1 MKNQII
7 TQKKENNMLII
18 PIIPKEEL
26 DGFEVKLDSLTPEMG
41 FYLINVFNSMSAKS
55 LTPSDIAFDIYV
67 TRSDNT
73 PLIRLFACSVIQ
85 NIVTSE
91 RYCNIMVNNNRYVDL
106 HGIDFDPSNANAL
119 QKNFTTVYLTSTA
132 PSSTGKKFMFGGLQ
146 ISTTGN
152 FDPSMEESWGLECI
166 NIEILR

>member
-1 MKNQII
+1 MI
-7 TQKKENNMLII
+7 II

-26 DGFEVKLDSLTPEMG
+26 DGFEVKFSAITKEMA
-41 FYLINVFNSMSAKS
+41 FYLASVFNNTSAKS
-55 LTPSDIAFDIYV
+55 LTPSDIAFDIYF
-67 TRSDNT
+67 RSGNT

-85 NIVTSE
+85 NIVISE
-91 RYCNIMVNNNRYVDL
+91 RYCNIMVSDNKYVDL
-106 HGIDFDPSNANAL
+106 HSIDFDPSNANAL
-119 QKNFTTVYLTSTA
+119 QRNFTTVYLTSTS

>member
-1 MKNQII
+1 M
-7 TQKKENNMLII
+7 
-18 PIIPKEEL
+18 PKDEL
-26 DGFEVKLDSLTPEMG
+26 DGFEIKFSAITKEMA
-41 FYLINVFNSMSAKS
+41 FYLTNVFNSMSAKS

-85 NIVTSE
+85 NIVTSK
-91 RYCNIMVNNNRYVDL
+91 RYCNIMVSNNKYVDL
-106 HGIDFDPSNANAL
+106 HSIDFNPSNANDL
-119 QKNFTTVYLTSTA
+119 PRNFTTVYLTSTS

-152 FDPSMEESWGLECI
+152 SNPSMEESWGLECI
-166 NIEILR
+166 NIEILKILKP

>member
-1 MKNQII
+1 MI
-7 TQKKENNMLII
+7 II
-18 PIIPKEEL
+18 PIRPKEKS
-26 DGFEVKLDSLTPEMG
+26 DGFEVKFSAITKEMA
-41 FYLINVFNSMSAKS
+41 FYLANVFNSMSDKS

-67 TRSDNT
+67 RRSDDT
-73 PLIRLFACSVIQ
+73 PLVRLFACSVIQ
-85 NIVTSE
+85 NIVTST
-91 RYCNIMVNNNRYVDL
+91 RYCNIMVSDNKYVDL
-106 HGIDFDPSNANAL
+106 YGIDFDPSKANDL
-119 QKNFTTVYLTSTA
+119 KRNFTTVYLTSTS

>member
-1 MKNQII
+1 MI
-7 TQKKENNMLII
+7 II
-18 PIIPKEEL
+18 PIMPKEEL
-26 DGFEVKLDSLTPEMG
+26 DGFEVKLDNVTKETA
-41 FYLINVFNSMSAKS
+41 FYLLNVFNNMSAKS

-73 PLIRLFACSVIQ
+73 PLVRLFACSIIQ

-91 RYCNIMVNNNRYVDL
+91 RYCNIMVSDNKYVDL
-106 HGIDFDPSNANAL
+106 HSIDFDPSNANGL
-119 QKNFTTVYLTSTA
+119 QRNFTTVYLTSTA

-146 ISTTGN
+146 LTTTGN

>member
-1 MKNQII
+1 MI
-7 TQKKENNMLII
+7 II

-26 DGFEVKLDSLTPEMG
+26 DGFEVKFSAITKEMA
-41 FYLINVFNSMSAKS
+41 FYLVAVFNNMSAKS

-91 RYCNIMVNNNRYVDL
+91 RYCNIMVSDNRYVDL
-106 HGIDFDPSNANAL
+106 HSIDFDPSNADAL
-119 QKNFTTVYLTSTA
+119 QRNFTTVYLTSTA
-132 PSSTGKKFMFGGLQ
+132 PSSTGTKFMFGGLR

-152 FDPSMEESWGLECI
+152 FKPNIQGSWGLECI
-166 NIEILR
+166 NIKILR

>member
-1 MKNQII
+1 
-7 TQKKENNMLII
+7 MLII
-18 PIIPKEEL
+18 PIIPKEKLE
-26 DGFEVKLDSLTPEMG
+26 GFEVKLGSLTPEMG
-41 FYLINVFNSMSAKS
+41 YYLLNVFNSMSAKS

-85 NIVTSE
+85 NIITSE
-91 RYCNIMVNNNRYVDL
+91 RYCNIMVSDNKYVDL

-119 QKNFTTVYLTSTA
+119 QRNFTTVYLTSTS
-132 PSSTGKKFMFGGLQ
+132 PSSTGEKFMFGGLQ

-152 FDPSMEESWGLECI
+152 FDPNMRESWGLECI
-166 NIEILR
+166 NIKILR

>member
-1 MKNQII
+1 MI
-7 TQKKENNMLII
+7 II
-18 PIIPKEEL
+18 PIMPKDEL
-26 DGFEVKLDSLTPEMG
+26 DGFEIKFSAITKEMA
-41 FYLINVFNSMSAKS
+41 FYLANVFNNTSAKS

-67 TRSDNT
+67 TRSDNA

-85 NIVTSE
+85 NIATSK
-91 RYCNIMVNNNRYVDL
+91 RYCNIMVSDNKYIDL
-106 HGIDFDPSNANAL
+106 QGIDFNPSNADAL
-119 QKNFTTVYLTSTA
+119 RRNFTTVYLISTS

-152 FDPSMEESWGLECI
+152 FDPTVEESWGLKCI

>member
-1 MKNQII
+1 
-7 TQKKENNMLII
+7 MLII
-18 PIIPKEEL
+18 PIIPKEKL

-41 FYLINVFNSMSAKS
+41 FYLINVFNRGSAKS

-91 RYCNIMVNNNRYVDL
+91 RYCNIMVSDNKYVDL
-106 HGIDFDPSNANAL
+106 HGIDFDPSNANDL
-119 QKNFTTVYLTSTA
+119 RRNFTTVYLTSTSQ
-132 PSSTGKKFMFGGLQ
+132 SSTGKKFMFGGLQ

-152 FDPSMEESWGLECI
+152 FDPSMKESWGLECI

>member
-1 MKNQII
+1 M
-7 TQKKENNMLII
+7 
-18 PIIPKEEL
+18 PKDEL
-26 DGFEVKLDSLTPEMG
+26 DGFEIKFSAITKGMA
-41 FYLINVFNSMSAKS
+41 FYLANVFNNMS

-67 TRSDNT
+67 TRNDNT

-91 RYCNIMVNNNRYVDL
+91 RYCNIMVSDNKYVDL
-106 HGIDFDPSNANAL
+106 HSIDFDPSNANNL
-119 QKNFTTVYLTSTA
+119 KRNFTTVYLTSTA

-152 FDPSMEESWGLECI
+152 FDPSMEESWGLKCI

>member
-1 MKNQII
+1 MI
-7 TQKKENNMLII
+7 II
-18 PIIPKEEL
+18 PIMPKDKL
-26 DGFEVKLDSLTPEMG
+26 DGFEVKFSAITKEMA
-41 FYLINVFNSMSAKS
+41 FYLVGVFNSMSDKS

-67 TRSDNT
+67 TRDDNI

-85 NIVTSE
+85 NIVTSK
-91 RYCNIMVNNNRYVDL
+91 RYCNIMVSDNKYVDL
-106 HGIDFDPSNANAL
+106 HGINLNPSYANAL
-119 QKNFTTVYLTSTA
+119 QRNFTTVYLTSTSS
-132 PSSTGKKFMFGGLQ
+132 SSTGKKFMFGGLQ

>member
-1 MKNQII
+1 MI
-7 TQKKENNMLII
+7 II
-18 PIIPKEEL
+18 PIMPKDKL
-26 DGFEVKLDSLTPEMG
+26 DGFEIKFSAITKEMA
-41 FYLINVFNSMSAKS
+41 FYLTNVFNSMSAKS

-67 TRSDNT
+67 TRRDNI

-91 RYCNIMVNNNRYVDL
+91 RYCN
-106 HGIDFDPSNANAL
+106 
-119 QKNFTTVYLTSTA
+119 TVYLTSTS

>member
-1 MKNQII
+1 M
-7 TQKKENNMLII
+7 
-18 PIIPKEEL
+18 PKEEL
-26 DGFEVKLDSLTPEMG
+26 DGFEVKLDNVTKETA
-41 FYLINVFNSMSAKS
+41 FYLVNVFNTVSAKS

-67 TRSDNT
+67 TRVDNA

-91 RYCNIMVNNNRYVDL
+91 RYCNIMVSDNKYVDL
-106 HGIDFDPSNANAL
+106 HSINFDPSYANAL
-119 QKNFTTVYLTSTA
+119 KRNFTTVYLISTS

-152 FDPSMEESWGLECI
+152 FDQFMKESWGLECI

>member
-1 MKNQII
+1 M
-7 TQKKENNMLII
+7 
-18 PIIPKEEL
+18 PKDKL
-26 DGFEVKLDSLTPEMG
+26 DGFEIKFSAITKEMA
-41 FYLINVFNSMSAKS
+41 FYLANVFNNMSAKS

-67 TRSDNT
+67 TRSEDT

-91 RYCNIMVNNNRYVDL
+91 RYCNIMVSNNKYVNLQD
-106 HGIDFDPSNANAL
+106 IDFDPSNANGL

>member
-1 MKNQII
+1 
-7 TQKKENNMLII
+7 MLII

-26 DGFEVKLDSLTPEMG
+26 DGFEVKFSAITKEMA
-41 FYLINVFNSMSAKS
+41 FYLACVFNSTSDKS

-67 TRSDNT
+67 TRSENT

-85 NIVTSE
+85 NTVTSE
-91 RYCNIMVNNNRYVDL
+91 RYCNIMVSDNRYVNL
-106 HGIDFDPSNANAL
+106 HSIDFNPSNANDL
-119 QKNFTTVYLTSTA
+119 QRNFTTVYLISTA

-146 ISTTGN
+146 ISTIGN

-166 NIEILR
+166 NIKIF

>member
-1 MKNQII
+1 MI
-7 TQKKENNMLII
+7 II

-26 DGFEVKLDSLTPEMG
+26 DGFEVKFSAITKEMA
-41 FYLINVFNSMSAKS
+41 FYLANVFNSRSAKS

-73 PLIRLFACSVIQ
+73 PLVRLFACSVIQ
-85 NIVTSE
+85 NIVVTSE
-91 RYCNIMVNNNRYVDL
+91 RYCNIMVSDNKYVDL
-106 HGIDFDPSNANAL
+106 HSIDFDPSNANAL
-119 QKNFTTVYLTSTA
+119 KKNFTTVYLTSTS
-132 PSSTGKKFMFGGLQ
+132 PSSTGTKFMFGGLQ

>member
-1 MKNQII
+1 M
-7 TQKKENNMLII
+7 
-18 PIIPKEEL
+18 PKDEL
-26 DGFEVKLDSLTPEMG
+26 DGFEVKFSAITEKMA
-41 FYLINVFNSMSAKS
+41 FYLINVFNNMSAKS
-55 LTPSDIAFDIYV
+55 LTPSNIAFDIYV

-91 RYCNIMVNNNRYVDL
+91 RYCNIMVSDNKYVDL
-106 HGIDFDPSNANAL
+106 HSIDFDPSNNGL
-119 QKNFTTVYLTSTA
+119 LRRNFTTVYLTSTS

-146 ISTTGN
+146 LTTTGN
-152 FDPSMEESWGLECI
+152 FDPSMEGSWGLECI

>member
-1 MKNQII
+1 MI
-7 TQKKENNMLII
+7 II
-18 PIIPKEEL
+18 PIMPKDKL
-26 DGFEVKLDSLTPEMG
+26 DGFEVKFSAITKEMA
-41 FYLINVFNSMSAKS
+41 FYLANVFNNMSDKS

-67 TRSDNT
+67 ARGDNT

-85 NIVTSE
+85 NVVTSE
-91 RYCNIMVNNNRYVDL
+91 RYCNIMVSNNRYVDL
-106 HGIDFDPSNANAL
+106 RDIDFEPINANAL
-119 QKNFTTVYLTSTA
+119 QRNFTTVYLTSIS

-152 FDPSMEESWGLECI
+152 FNPSMEESWGLECI

>member
-1 MKNQII
+1 M
-7 TQKKENNMLII
+7 
-18 PIIPKEEL
+18 PKDKL
-26 DGFEVKLDSLTPEMG
+26 DGFEIKFSAITKEMA
-41 FYLINVFNSMSAKS
+41 FYLTGVFNSTSAKS

-67 TRSDNT
+67 TRNDNT

-91 RYCNIMVNNNRYVDL
+91 RYCNIMVSDNKYIDL
-106 HGIDFDPSNANAL
+106 HNIDFNPSNANAL
-119 QKNFTTVYLTSTA
+119 QRNFTTVYLISTS

-152 FDPSMEESWGLECI
+152 FDPSMEESWGLKCI

>member
-1 MKNQII
+1 MI
-7 TQKKENNMLII
+7 II
-18 PIIPKEEL
+18 PIMPKNKL
-26 DGFEVKLDSLTPEMG
+26 DGFEVKFSAITKEMA
-41 FYLINVFNSMSAKS
+41 FYLVNVFNSMSAKS
-55 LTPSDIAFDIYV
+55 LTPSDIAFDIYA

-85 NIVTSE
+85 NIVNSD
-91 RYCNIMVNNNRYVDL
+91 RYCNIMVSDNKYVDL
-106 HGIDFDPSNANAL
+106 HGIDFNPINANDL
-119 QKNFTTVYLTSTA
+119 KRNFTTVYLTSTS

-152 FDPSMEESWGLECI
+152 FDPSMEKSWGLECI

>member
-1 MKNQII
+1 
-7 TQKKENNMLII
+7 MLII

-41 FYLINVFNSMSAKS
+41 FYLLNVFNSRSAKS

-73 PLIRLFACSVIQ
+73 PLVRLFACSVIQ

-91 RYCNIMVNNNRYVDL
+91 RYCNIMVSDNKYVDL
-106 HGIDFDPSNANAL
+106 HGIDFDPSNANGL
-119 QKNFTTVYLTSTA
+119 KRNFTTVYLTSTA

-146 ISTTGN
+146 ISTINN
-152 FDPSMEESWGLECI
+152 FDPSMEESWGLKCI

>member
-1 MKNQII
+1 
-7 TQKKENNMLII
+7 MLII
-18 PIIPKEEL
+18 PIIPKEKL
-26 DGFEVKLDSLTPEMG
+26 DGFEVKLNSLTPEMG
-41 FYLINVFNSMSAKS
+41 FYLTNVFNSGSAKS

-67 TRSDNT
+67 TRSDHT

-91 RYCNIMVNNNRYVDL
+91 RYCNIMVSDNKYVDL
-106 HGIDFDPSNANAL
+106 HGIDFDPSNANDL
-119 QKNFTTVYLTSTA
+119 QRNFTTVYLNSIS

>member
-1 MKNQII
+1 M
-7 TQKKENNMLII
+7 
-18 PIIPKEEL
+18 PKDKL
-26 DGFEVKLDSLTPEMG
+26 DGFEVKFSAITKEMA
-41 FYLINVFNSMSAKS
+41 FYLVNVFNCISAKS
-55 LTPSDIAFDIYV
+55 LTPNDIAFDIYV

-73 PLIRLFACSVIQ
+73 PLVRLFACSVIQ

-91 RYCNIMVNNNRYVDL
+91 RYCNIMVSDNRYVDL
-106 HGIDFDPSNANAL
+106 HSIDFDPSDINSL
-119 QKNFTTVYLTSTA
+119 KRNFTTVYLTSTA

-152 FDPSMEESWGLECI
+152 FDPSIKETWGLECI

>member
-1 MKNQII
+1 MI
-7 TQKKENNMLII
+7 II
-18 PIIPKEEL
+18 PIIPKEKL
-26 DGFEVKLDSLTPEMG
+26 DGFEIRFSAITKEMA
-41 FYLINVFNSMSAKS
+41 FYLVNVFNSMSAKS

-91 RYCNIMVNNNRYVDL
+91 RYCNIMVSGNRYINL
-106 HGIDFDPSNANAL
+106 YSIDFDPSNANAL
-119 QKNFTTVYLTSTA
+119 QSNFTTVYLTSTA
-132 PSSTGKKFMFGGLQ
+132 PSSTGRKFMFGGLQ

-152 FDPSMEESWGLECI
+152 FDPSMEESWGLKCI
-166 NIEILR
+166 NIEILKF